1 MKPWRHR
8 LLAGAL
14 GASILV
20 LEPSVAVGAGTITE
34 KLFNFDVFLDER
46 PIGYHRYELSR
57 TAEGLRLESEAD
69 FEVKALFITA
79 FSYEHEATEI
89 WRDGCLVRIE
99 ARTDS
104 NGERFRVSGSDLG
117 STFALETR
125 EGTRSL
131 SDCVGSFAYWD
142 RQLLERQRLLN
153 PQTGEYV
160 EVSLAAVAGG
170 SLRIGER
177 EIAVERYSIRGRD
190 LDIVLAYAADTGEW
204 VALDSMV
211 RGGRTLAYRR
221 NPADLHGAATV
232 AALE

>member
-1 MKPWRHR
+1 MKTGRNL
-8 LLAGAL
+8 LLAGAF
-14 GASILV
+14 GACMLAFK
-20 LEPSVAVGAGTITE
+20 PSVAGAAGPTPA
-34 KLFNFDVFLDER
+34 KQWNFDVFLDER
-46 PIGYHRYELSR
+46 PIGYHRYELSG
-57 TAEGLRLESEAD
+57 TADGLKLESEAD

-89 WRDGCLVRIE
+89 WRDGCLARIE

-104 NGERFRVSGSDLG
+104 NGERFTVSGSDLG
-117 STFALETR
+117 PTFALETHD
-125 EGTRSL
+125 GTMSL
-131 SDCVGSFAYWD
+131 SDCVRSFAYWD

-160 EVSLAAVAGG
+160 EVSLAPVAGG

-177 EIAVERYSIRGRD
+177 DIEVERYAIRGRD

-204 VALDSMV
+204 LALDSTV

-221 NPADLHGAATV
+221 NPADLRGAATL
-232 AALE
+232 ATLE